1 MVTSTSSMQKGNML
15 AHDLQ
20 VQPSA
25 RAEPVLHAHG
35 LQLE

>member
-1 MVTSTSSMQKGNML
+1 MVTSTSSMQL
-15 AHDLQ
+15 APDLQ

-25 RAEPVLHAHG
+25 RAEPVLHAHR